1 MNIIMYAEPDL
12 DGQTYSEWAKSLGWM
27 ISVFP
32 ITVIPFWFLLKY
44 CHDGGWKVNQSGE
57 MIKKLPI
64 DQNMFFHI
72 IHNH

>member
-1 MNIIMYAEPDL
+1 MYAEPDL

-44 CHDGGWKVNQSGE
+44 CHDGGWKVN
-57 MIKKLPI
+57 
-64 DQNMFFHI
+64 H
-72 IHNH
+72 